1 MDKGKK
7 EAVKG
12 FLVDNIFGFLQTG
25 ASAVGEQIISQQGLE
40 TGMEMLGGVVLETG
54 LGFVPG
60 IGNAV
65 NSYRTNRKIQNIE
78 AFGKELFKRVESL
91 QNSVN
96 NMEIEDKQRADAILD
111 YALVS
116 VESYTQE
123 EKISYLAN
131 GLDIIFKNSNISY
144 DISYLYINTLN
155 NLTMLDISVLKIYT
169 NNTYTNY
176 GKLHEFNSYQDILD
190 KFKIEYEQYQ
200 GIQSNLYRIGIL
212 ETQTDRLI
220 EKDLS
225 EIEKTVNAIEK
236 DVKNIHSLMGD
247 LIDPKKSVKKIP
259 SLSAKSPKIKSKDRY
274 EISKFGREFY
284 EYFISENE

>member
-7 EAVKG
+7 DAVKG

-40 TGMEMLGGVVLETG
+40 TGMEMLGGVALDTG

-65 NSYRTNRKIQNIE
+65 SSYRTNRKIQNIE
-78 AFGKELFKRVESL
+78 AFGNELSKRVDSL

-96 NMEIEDKQRADAILD
+96 NMGIEDKKRADAILD

-116 VESYTQE
+116 VESYTQD

-131 GLDIIFKNSNISY
+131 GIYIIFKNSNISY

-155 NLTMLDISVLKIYT
+155 NLTILDISVLKIFT

-176 GKLHEFNSYQDILD
+176 GKPHEFNSYQDILD
-190 KFKIEYEQYQ
+190 KFNIEYEQYQ
-200 GIQSNLYRIGIL
+200 GIQSNLYRMGIL

-236 DVKNIHSLMGD
+236 DVKNIHSIIGD

-284 EYFISENE
+284 QYFISENE

>member
-7 EAVKG
+7 DAVKG

-40 TGMEMLGGVVLETG
+40 TGMEMLGGVALDTG
-54 LGFVPG
+54 LGFVPA

-65 NSYRTNRKIQNIE
+65 SSYRTNRKIQNIE
-78 AFGKELFKRVESL
+78 AFGKELSNRVDSL

-96 NMEIEDKQRADAILD
+96 NMEIDDKQRADAILD

-116 VESYTQE
+116 VESYTQG
-123 EKISYLAN
+123 EKIRYLAN
-131 GLDIIFKNSNISY
+131 GIDIIFKNSNISY

-155 NLTMLDISVLKIYT
+155 NLTILDISVLKIYT

-190 KFKIEYEQYQ
+190 KFNIEYEQYQ
-200 GIQSNLYRIGIL
+200 GIQSNLYRMGIL

-236 DVKNIHSLMGD
+236 DVKNIHNIIGD

-259 SLSAKSPKIKSKDRY
+259 SLSARSPKIKSKDRY
-274 EISKFGREFY
+274 EISKFGRDFY
-284 EYFISENE
+284 QYFISENE

>member
-7 EAVKG
+7 DAVIG
-12 FLVDNIFGFLQTG
+12 FLVDNIFSFLKTS

-40 TGMEMLGGVVLETG
+40 TGMEMLGGAALDTG

-65 NSYRTNRKIQNIE
+65 SSYRTNRKIQNIE
-78 AFGKELFKRVESL
+78 AFGKELSKRVDSL

-96 NMEIEDKQRADAILD
+96 NMEIEDKQKADAILD

-131 GLDIIFKNSNISY
+131 GIDIIFKNSNISY

-155 NLTMLDISVLKIYT
+155 NLTILDISVLKIYT

-176 GKLHEFNSYQDILD
+176 GKSHEFNSYQDILD
-190 KFKIEYEQYQ
+190 KFNIEYEQYQ
-200 GIQSNLYRIGIL
+200 GIQSNLYRMGIL

-236 DVKNIHSLMGD
+236 DVKNIHSIIGD

-284 EYFISENE
+284 QYFISENE

>member
-7 EAVKG
+7 DAVKG

-40 TGMEMLGGVVLETG
+40 TGMEMLGGVALDTG
-54 LGFVPG
+54 LGFVPA

-65 NSYRTNRKIQNIE
+65 SSYRTNRKIQNIE
-78 AFGKELFKRVESL
+78 AFGKELSNRVDSL

-96 NMEIEDKQRADAILD
+96 NMEIDDKQRADAILD

-116 VESYTQE
+116 VESYTQG
-123 EKISYLAN
+123 EKIRYLAN
-131 GLDIIFKNSNISY
+131 GIDIIFKNSNISY

-190 KFKIEYEQYQ
+190 KFNIEYEQYQ
-200 GIQSNLYRIGIL
+200 GIQSNLYRMGIL

-236 DVKNIHSLMGD
+236 DVKNIHNIIGD

-259 SLSAKSPKIKSKDRY
+259 SLSARSPKIKSKDRY
-274 EISKFGREFY
+274 EISKFGRDFY
-284 EYFISENE
+284 QYFISENE

>member
-7 EAVKG
+7 DAVIG
-12 FLVDNIFGFLQTG
+12 FLVDNIFSFLKTS
-25 ASAVGEQIISQQGLE
+25 ASAVGEQITSQQGLE
-40 TGMEMLGGVVLETG
+40 TGMEMLGGAALDTG

-65 NSYRTNRKIQNIE
+65 SSYRTNRKIQNIE
-78 AFGKELFKRVESL
+78 AFGKELSKRVDSL

-96 NMEIEDKQRADAILD
+96 NMEIEDKQKADAILD

-131 GLDIIFKNSNISY
+131 GIDIIFKNSNISY

-155 NLTMLDISVLKIYT
+155 NLTILDISVLKIYT

-176 GKLHEFNSYQDILD
+176 GKSHEFNSYQDILD
-190 KFKIEYEQYQ
+190 KFNIEYEQYQ
-200 GIQSNLYRIGIL
+200 GIQSNLYRMGIL

-236 DVKNIHSLMGD
+236 DVKNIHSIIGD

-284 EYFISENE
+284 QYFISENE